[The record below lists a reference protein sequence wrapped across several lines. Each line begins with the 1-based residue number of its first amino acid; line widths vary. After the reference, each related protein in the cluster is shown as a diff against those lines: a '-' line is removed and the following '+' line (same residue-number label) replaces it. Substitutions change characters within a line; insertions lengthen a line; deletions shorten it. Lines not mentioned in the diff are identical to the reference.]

1 MNYVIIGNSAAGV
14 GAIEGIRSVDG
25 EGAITLVSDEP
36 HPVYSR
42 PITAHWVA
50 GEENCEAKLRLR
62 PETFYDDLRV
72 EARLGVRATGL
83 DLEQKRVSLADGSE
97 VPYDRL
103 LLATG
108 SSPRFPDVPGRDL
121 EGAHF
126 FWTYD
131 QARQVRERVEQAQ
144 TAVVVG
150 AGLIGAQ
157 AAVALHQAGLRVVMV
172 ELLDRILSTVLDP
185 RGSEIARKVF
195 EANGVQIVTGRSVA
209 EIAGEP
215 DKGVTG
221 VVLDD
226 GRLIECGVVIK
237 STGIVPNIDLA
248 RDAGIGVD
256 MGIRVSSRFETDSPG
271 VFAAGDVA
279 ETYDIARGR
288 PFVNANWPNA
298 GEQGRMAG
306 LNMAGRPT
314 DYPGSI
320 GMNSLPLFG
329 IPIVS
334 LGSVQDEEVGEGR
347 QTRIRYKEDR
357 PIYQKLLFKDD
368 RLKGAVLIGE
378 TNNAGLLHDLIRSQ
392 DRVGW
397 LKDSLL
403 EEKAPFY
410 HFRRERVRAEME
422 GEVVEWKGSLGSE
435 EHYQKKFDD
444 EKWAERERDER
455 KW

>member
-14 GAIEGIRSVDG
+14 GAIEGIRSLDK
-25 EGAITLVSDEP
+25 EGAITLVSDEQ

-72 EARLGVRATGL
+72 EARLGVRATGIDL
-83 DLEQKRVSLADGSE
+83 DKKNVSLADGTE
-97 VPYDRL
+97 IPYDML

-108 SSPRFPDVPGRDL
+108 SSPRFPDLQGRDL

-131 QARQVRERVEQAQ
+131 QARQVRERAEQAKA
-144 TAVVVG
+144 AVVVG
-150 AGLIGAQ
+150 AGLIGVQ
-157 AAVALHQAGLRVVMV
+157 AAYALHQAGLRVVMV
-172 ELLDRILSTVLDP
+172 ELLDRILSTVLDR
-185 RGSEIARKVF
+185 RGSELARKIF
-195 EANGVQIVTGRSVA
+195 EEGGVQIVTGHSVA

-215 DKGVTG
+215 GKGVTG

-226 GRLIECGVVIK
+226 GRRIDCGVVIK
-237 STGIVPNIDLA
+237 STGIVPNLGLA
-248 RDAGIGVD
+248 RDAGIAVNT
-256 MGIRVSSRFETDSPG
+256 GILVNSRFETDSPG

-329 IPIVS
+329 VPIVS

-347 QTRIRYKEDR
+347 QARIRYKEDR

-403 EEKAPFY
+403 EEKSPFY

-422 GEVVEWKGSLGSE
+422 GEAVEWKGSLGSE